1 MKDSSKAVE
10 CDVGLRRPDDT
21 TFAGMYLY
29 PIQLFERRHVAGA
42 EPNAFLKAREK
53 AASES

>member
-1 MKDSSKAVE
+1 VIDSSEAVE
-10 CDVGLRRPDDT
+10 SDVSTSSDDT
-21 TFAGMYLY
+21 TFAGLYLY
-29 PIQLFERRHVAGA
+29 PVQSFERRHVAGA